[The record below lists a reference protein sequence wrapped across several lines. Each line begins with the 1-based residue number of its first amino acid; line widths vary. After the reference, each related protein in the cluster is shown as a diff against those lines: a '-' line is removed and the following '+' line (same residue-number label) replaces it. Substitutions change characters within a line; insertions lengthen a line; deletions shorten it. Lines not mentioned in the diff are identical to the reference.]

1 MAFFKSKKTAIVV
14 CILLVLIAVLFGS
27 HRSLNAL
34 RADAVKLYTNGDE
47 TGLSILANLNSIQ
60 AYAAAL
66 LKTAAP
72 YYDGT
77 DAAFAAVKAAHTR
90 LTDALGKDVM
100 AQRQAFA
107 ELLNACT
114 ALQLDYTGSSTVPA
128 DAAKAMTR
136 SINDIVSMKDQIR
149 HSGYNAAAA
158 AFNTVMDTFPA
169 GPLGKLTGIQM
180 LPVF

>member
-1 MAFFKSKKTAIVV
+1 MAFFKSKKTAIAV
-14 CILLVLIAVLFGS
+14 CILLVLIAVVFGS

-34 RADAVKLYTNGDE
+34 RAEAVALYTNGDE
-47 TGLSILANLNSIQ
+47 NGLSILANLNSIQ

-66 LKTAAP
+66 LKAAAP

-77 DAAFAAVKAAHTR
+77 DTAFAAVKAAHTR
-90 LTDALGKDVM
+90 LTDALGKDVT
-100 AQRQAFA
+100 AQRQALT

-114 ALQLDYTGSSTVPA
+114 ALQLDYTGSSTIPA

-149 HSGYNAAAA
+149 HSGYNSAASK
-158 AFNTVMDTFPA
+158 FNAVLDTFPA
-169 GPLGKLTGIQM
+169 GPLGKLTGIRA